1 MIDTDIPPD
10 TSVTRLI
17 AAPTPPFMFGPPP
30 NTEGQPPF
38 ALSTPPFAL
47 SAPPFA
53 LSTPPCALGAPP
65 EPGFPPVCEGR
76 ELLLVR
82 TDGVPALGTASE
94 LPPTLAFSAGSTRYR
109 SLQPTS
115 APAVHAIAA
124 KETTGRIVVIVVVL
138 SI

>member
-30 NTEGQPPF
+30 NTEGK
-38 ALSTPPFAL
+38 PPFAL

-53 LSTPPCALGAPP
+53 LSAPPFALSAPPCALGAPP
-65 EPGFPPVCEGR
+65 EPGFPPVCECR

-94 LPPTLAFSAGSTRYR
+94 LPPTLAFSTGSTRYR